1 MINYQDIIA
10 DYKMGKDIACLAS
23 VYNLTCEEVKE
34 LLGIEEDEENE
45 DA

>member
-23 VYNLTCEEVKE
+23 VYNLTCEEVKQIV
-34 LLGIEEDEENE
+34 GENE

>member
-23 VYNLTCEEVKE
+23 VYNLTCEEVKQII
-34 LLGIEEDEENE
+34 GDKENE
-45 DA
+45 DV